1 MVLTFGEIVR
11 HIELGDVVGDL
22 AVADIVPV
30 QPDVEAGV
38 DSFKK
43 QEGTGGIRV
52 FVPCERVGVGTARI
66 VLRHIGRVER
76 EWEADVGVLVF
87 VVALHLPA
95 EGYYFLPPRAVRHEV
110 REIEFFSQFMNT

>member
-1 MVLTFGEIVR
+1 MVLTLGEIVC
-11 HIELGDVVGDL
+11 HVELGDVVGDL

-52 FVPCERVGVGTARI
+52 FVLGGAQKQT
-66 VLRHIGRVER
+66 HTNM
-76 EWEADVGVLVF
+76 
-87 VVALHLPA
+87 H
-95 EGYYFLPPRAVRHEV
+95 
-110 REIEFFSQFMNT
+110 S